1 MGRAMRILH
10 TSDWH
15 LGRQFSGQSL
25 YDDHAAILDQVYAA
39 LVTHSPD
46 VLIIAGDIF
55 DRALPPASAVGQ
67 FNDFIKRVASTTS
80 AAIVMIAGNH
90 DSGNGIDS
98 MALMTDESRVL
109 IRGPLMAD
117 ERPLVLKDE
126 HGVVAF
132 SALPFGYEFAAR
144 ECFNRLDID
153 SPADV
158 IQAQVSAAKANVP
171 DGARWVIVA
180 HAFVSGANPSDSERN
195 LGRTVGGIET
205 VPANAFAGANYVA
218 LGHLHRP
225 QFVGEEHI
233 RYSGSPLA
241 FGFDESDT
249 DKSMSLI
256 DLSGDGAIDVIEIP
270 FMPIRR
276 VRTLRGKL
284 SDLIAAG
291 ETSDDFIKVVLTD
304 EGRLIDPMKKIRDLY
319 PNACALS
326 YERDETTNEVTLSDG
341 VKASLSKPIEVIG
354 EFLTH
359 VRGSPQSDAEANIID
374 RSLAQ
379 LTQLEG

>member
-1 MGRAMRILH
+1 MRILH

-15 LGRQFSGQSL
+15 LGRQFHGQSL
-25 YDDHAAILDQVYAA
+25 EDDHAAILDQVYAA
-39 LVTHSPD
+39 LVTHTPD

-55 DRALPPASAVGQ
+55 DRASPPASAVRQ
-67 FNDFIKRVASTTS
+67 FNDFIKRVASNTT

-90 DSGNGIDS
+90 DSGDRIDS
-98 MALMTDESRVL
+98 MAIMTDESRAL
-109 IRGPLMAD
+109 IRGPLIAD
-117 ERPLVLKDE
+117 ERPLLLEDD

-144 ECFNRLDID
+144 ECFDRLDID

-158 IQAQVSAAKANVP
+158 IRAQVNAAKANVP
-171 DGARWVIVA
+171 VGARWVIVA
-180 HAFVSGANPSDSERN
+180 HAFVAGANPSDSERN

-205 VPANAFAGANYVA
+205 VPPTAFDTAHYVA

-225 QFVGEEHI
+225 QIVGQEHI

-241 FGFDESDT
+241 FGFDESDVE
-249 DKSMSLI
+249 KSMSLI
-256 DLSGDGAIDVIEIP
+256 NLAGDGAIDVSEIP
-270 FMPIRR
+270 FVPIRR

-291 ETSDDFIKVVLTD
+291 EASDDFIKVVLTD
-304 EGRLIDPMKKIRDLY
+304 EGRLIDPMKKVRDLY
-319 PNACALS
+319 PNASALS
-326 YERDETTNEVTLSDG
+326 YERDETSHEVKQIDVVEAALT
-341 VKASLSKPIEVIG
+341 KPGDVIA

-359 VRGSPQSDAEANIID
+359 VRGSPQSDVETVIID
-374 RSLAQ
+374 GSLAH
-379 LTQLEG
+379 LTQTEV